1 MSRVWVDEIK
11 DRAGTGTPVLT
22 NTPASSDDS
31 AKVTT
36 TAWIRDHVDSRAAD
50 QATVEAATSTT
61 DYLTPENIQYSPSIT
76 NLEDNT
82 ALGALNSSVAS
93 MFSFDGSGASGVT
106 SVIWEEGNT
115 HSISKNET
123 GSYTV
128 TLSNAMSDA
137 TKYFVDITLAVP
149 SGTTSLKSYT
159 IQAPTTTTFTIVIDS
174 DDGVNV
180 DVADIRVKITGKL
193 A

>member
-1 MSRVWVDEIK
+1 MSRLWVDEIK

-36 TAWIRDHVDSRAAD
+36 TAWIRDHVDSKGAD

-61 DYLTPENIQYSPSIT
+61 EFLTPENIQYSPSIT
-76 NLEDNT
+76 DLETNT
-82 ALGALNSSVAS
+82 AAGALNSSVAS
-93 MFSFDGSGASGVT
+93 MFSFNGSGALGAT
-106 SVIWEEGNT
+106 GVIWEEGNT
-115 HSISKNET
+115 HSIYKNET
-123 GSYTV
+123 GSYRI
-128 TLSNAMSDA
+128 TLANAMFDA
-137 TKYFVDITLAVP
+137 TKYFVDVTLAVP

-159 IQAPTTTTFTIVIDS
+159 IQAPTTTTFGIVIDS
-174 DDGVNV
+174 DDGANVNV
-180 DVADIRVKITGKL
+180 SDIRVKITGKL